1 MVHLVFTV
9 QIISIHRKILK
20 ELNPEIT
27 DCYVYYI
34 MYNLNWPWGGKWD
47 FFLNGPKCESKSN
60 IVLFR
65 VLKNYEKLYQ
75 KLELKN

>member
-9 QIISIHRKILK
+9 QIIGIHPKILK
-20 ELNPEIT
+20 ELNHEIT
-27 DCYVYYI
+27 DCWVYYI

-47 FFLNGPKCESKSN
+47 VKLFFWKGSKCESKSI

-65 VLKNYEKLYQ
+65 LLKNYEKLF
-75 KLELKN
+75 